1 MRFAFPG
8 QFSWLCHEEEF
19 LGPVQLCSATGPT
32 TNSLPV
38 EVQQMRGLLTL
49 MEGALLCNGYLHTG
63 SSGLLLL
70 NYKLQ
75 LTAGV
80 RYLNTMRIMA
90 TQDHDFSLT
99 QGEDSLVPDPPHP
112 TLHYVTRC
120 FLPPHPCG
128 IHPPVRGSFES

>member
-1 MRFAFPG
+1 MRVAFPC

-19 LGPVQLCSATGPT
+19 LGPVQLCSATGLT

-38 EVQQMRGLLTL
+38 EVKQMRGLLTL
-49 MEGALLCNGYLHTG
+49 MEGALLCNGYLHPG

-80 RYLNTMRIMA
+80 WHLNTMRVMA
-90 TQDHDFSLT
+90 TQDYDFSLT
-99 QGEDSLVPDPPHP
+99 QGEDSLVPRSSSPRPP
-112 TLHYVTRC
+112 LRN
-120 FLPPHPCG
+120 
-128 IHPPVRGSFES
+128 